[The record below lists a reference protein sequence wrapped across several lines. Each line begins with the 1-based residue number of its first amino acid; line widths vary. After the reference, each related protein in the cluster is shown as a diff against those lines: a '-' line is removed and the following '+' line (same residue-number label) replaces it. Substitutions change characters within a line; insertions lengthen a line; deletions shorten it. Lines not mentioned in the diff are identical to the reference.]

1 VNHVIIGFSGP
12 YGAGKGEAVG
22 YLCERSF
29 YPLSLSDILR
39 DELAKEGLTETRER
53 MIEIGNRLRE
63 AHGPGVLAERLGEK
77 FLSDRNYVID
87 SIRHPAEVEALRNA
101 DPGFRLVWVDA
112 DPGLRMERIKS
123 RGRSGDP
130 GSLEELSRLEGK
142 ELKSDNPAGQQLLAV
157 QELSDFT
164 VLNDGSMEDMH
175 QAVQDVLERSQ
186 SFERPSWDTYFMQIA
201 HVVASRSNCVKRKVA
216 AVITLDK
223 RIISTGYNGTPRG
236 TRNCNEGGCP
246 RCNSFAKGGTRL
258 DECLCS
264 HGEENAITQA
274 SYHGTSVRGGTLYS
288 TMSPCLFCT
297 KLIINS
303 GIKEVIYNS
312 HYPLG
317 ETAMDLLRESGVV
330 LRQYDDDTAEPE

>member
-1 VNHVIIGFSGP
+1 VIIGFSGP
-12 YGAGKGEAVG
+12 YGAGKGEAVD
-22 YLCERSF
+22 YLRERSF

-39 DELAKEGLTETRER
+39 DELAKQGLSETRER
-53 MIEIGNRLRE
+53 MIEIGNALRAE
-63 AHGPGVLAERLGEK
+63 HGPGVLAERLGEK

-101 DPGFRLVWVDA
+101 DPSFRLVWVDA
-112 DPGLRMERIKS
+112 DPKIRMERIKS

-130 GSLEELSRLEGK
+130 VDLKDLKRLEGK
-142 ELKSDNPAGQQLLAV
+142 ELESDNPAAQQLLAV
-157 QELSDFT
+157 KALKDFT
-164 VLNDGSMEDMH
+164 VLNEDSMEDMH
-175 QAVQDVLERSQ
+175 QAVQHVLERSQ
-186 SFERPSWDTYFMQIA
+186 NFERPSWDTYFMQIA

-236 TRNCNEGGCP
+236 TKNCNEGGCP

-303 GIKEVIYNS
+303 GIKEEIYNS

-317 ETAMDLLRESGVV
+317 DTAMDLLRESGVE
-330 LRQYDDDTAEPE
+330 LRQYEEDVTEPE

>member
-1 VNHVIIGFSGP
+1 VIIGFSGP
-12 YGAGKGEAVG
+12 YGAGKGEAVD
-22 YLCERSF
+22 YLRERSF

-39 DELAKEGLTETRER
+39 DELAKQGLSETRER
-53 MIEIGNRLRE
+53 MIEIGNALR
-63 AHGPGVLAERLGEK
+63 AKHGPGVLAERLGEK

-101 DPGFRLVWVDA
+101 DPSFRLVWVDA
-112 DPGLRMERIKS
+112 DPKIRMERIKS

-130 GSLEELSRLEGK
+130 VDLKDLKRLEGK
-142 ELKSDNPAGQQLLAV
+142 ELESDNPAAQQLLAV
-157 QELSDFT
+157 KALKDFT
-164 VLNDGSMEDMH
+164 VLNEDSMEDMH
-175 QAVQDVLERSQ
+175 QAVQSVLERSQ
-186 SFERPSWDTYFMQIA
+186 SFDRPGWDTYFMQIA

-236 TRNCNEGGCP
+236 TKNCNEGGCP

-330 LRQYDDDTAEPE
+330 LRQYDDGAAEPE